1 MKGKSYL
8 ILMLGTVHGNLAAAL
23 YKHFNGNNLK
33 QIISILISFTIFYFI
48 ADLVNGRENA

>member
-1 MKGKSYL
+1 
-8 ILMLGTVHGNLAAAL
+8 MLGTVHGNIAAAL
-23 YKHFNGNNLK
+23 YKHFNENNLK

>member
-1 MKGKSYL
+1 
-8 ILMLGTVHGNLAAAL
+8 MLGTVQGNLAAAL